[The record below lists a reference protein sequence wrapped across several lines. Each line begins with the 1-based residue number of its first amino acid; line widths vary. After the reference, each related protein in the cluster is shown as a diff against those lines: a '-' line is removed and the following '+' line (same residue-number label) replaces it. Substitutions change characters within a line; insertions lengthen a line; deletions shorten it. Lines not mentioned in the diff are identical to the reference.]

1 MSINIPFFRNKPS
14 KEVLHE
20 PIANTPE
27 HIAIIMDGNGRWAQ
41 QRGMPRTAGHKEGIS
56 AIIQTVRTAAK
67 QNIKVL
73 TLYTFSTENWKRPK
87 SEVNYIMQ
95 LPKQFL
101 QVHLPE
107 LIANNV
113 QIRAIGDIEHLPS
126 HTREAIQFATERT
139 KNNTG
144 LLLNIAINYGGRHEI
159 LNAMKKM
166 MADMNDAKLSPDELD
181 EQLFSKYLYTA
192 GMTEP
197 DLLIRT
203 GGEKRISNFLLWQLA
218 YTEFWFTDV
227 LWPDFSEEELLRA
240 LREYS
245 NRKRRYG
252 AI

>member
-1 MSINIPFFRNKPS
+1 
-14 KEVLHE
+14 
-20 PIANTPE
+20 
-27 HIAIIMDGNGRWAQ
+27 
-41 QRGMPRTAGHKEGIS
+41 
-56 AIIQTVRTAAK
+56 
-67 QNIKVL
+67 
-73 TLYTFSTENWKRPK
+73 
-87 SEVNYIMQ
+87 
-95 LPKQFL
+95 
-101 QVHLPE
+101 
-107 LIANNV
+107 
-113 QIRAIGDIEHLPS
+113 
-126 HTREAIQFATERT
+126 
-139 KNNTG
+139 
-144 LLLNIAINYGGRHEI
+144 
-159 LNAMKKM
+159 M